1 MADVVSREQRDKLFD
16 RLVEEPAFR
25 EAVKKDWQ
33 AAFKQAGIDP
43 QAVAKGTLT
52 RQEVANFAGQ
62 RAGWEIVIVIFARDL
77 GQQRIETRD
86 AVNFEAR

>member
-1 MADVVSREQRDKLFD
+1 MADVVSREVRDKLFT

-33 AAFKQAGIDP
+33 AAFKEAGIDP
-43 QAVAKGTLT
+43 HTVARGTLS
-52 RQEVANFAGQ
+52 RQEVQNFAGQ
-62 RAGWEIVIVIFARDL
+62 RAGWEIVIIIFVRDL
-77 GQQRIETRD
+77 GQRVSINE